1 MAEGKE
7 SAKDKLNEKQI
18 RFCITYVSKDFF
30 ANGTESYADA
40 YGIDLSAPGQYRV
53 ACSEASRL
61 LTNVDILEYINELLD
76 LSGLNDQFVDKQLTF
91 VITQNADMG
100 SKVAAIRE
108 YNKLKKRI
116 DTKLNLGL
124 EDGVTE
130 VTINV
135 KKSESKS

>member
-7 SAKDKLNEKQI
+7 SAKDKLTEKQI

-30 ANGTESYADA
+30 ANGTESYAEA
-40 YGIDLSAPGQYRV
+40 YGIDLTRPNTYNTCKV
-53 ACSEASRL
+53 NASKM
-61 LTNVDILEYINELLD
+61 LTNTNILEYINELLD

-116 DTKLNLGL
+116 DNKLNLGL
-124 EDGVTE
+124 EDGITE
-130 VTINV
+130 VNINI
-135 KKSESKS
+135 KKS

>member
-1 MAEGKE
+1 MQEDKEGV
-7 SAKDKLNEKQI
+7 KDKLTEKNIQ
-18 RFCITYVSKDFF
+18 FCLIYVSKDFF
-30 ANGTESYADA
+30 ANGTESYAEA
-40 YGIDLSAPGQYRV
+40 YSIDLSAPGQYRV

-61 LTNVDILEYINELLD
+61 LTNVDILAYINELLD
-76 LSGLNDQFVDKQLTF
+76 LNGLNDSFVDKQLTF

-124 EDGVTE
+124 DDGVTE
-130 VTINV
+130 VNINI
-135 KKSESKS
+135 KKS

>member
-1 MAEGKE
+1 MAEDKE
-7 SAKDKLNEKQI
+7 NVKDKLTEKQI

-30 ANGTESYADA
+30 ANGTESYAEA
-40 YGIDLSAPGQYRV
+40 YGIDLSKPGAYNT
-53 ACSEASRL
+53 ACSAASKL
-61 LTNVDILEYINELLD
+61 LLDYNILQYINELLD

-124 EDGVTE
+124 DDGITE
-130 VTINV
+130 VNINI
-135 KKSESKS
+135 KKS